1 MIGPILLLPVG
12 ASQPALYQYKV
23 PICRCHTSI
32 KYISVGAI
40 PIDAR
45 THTHTHTHTHT
56 CELLAIG
63 AIPTAATPIAAS
75 DSVEALDTVVRLSVH
90 EQMNTAAL

>member
-63 AIPTAATPIAAS
+63 AIPTAAAS
-75 DSVEALDTVVRLSVH
+75 DSVEALYTVVRLSVH